1 MNASRS
7 QTTAAWRLAP
17 GERLPCWCVV
27 AQNDATDSGN
37 PMHDDER
44 ARQLGFAG
52 GLVPGVTLYGY
63 LTRPFVALF
72 GQSFLECASLEVRF
86 RQPVYAGEAVSTH
99 VTVGAVREHD
109 CSFEFEFE
117 LRNAAGAA
125 CVVGRACYPG
135 PDRAAIARPCE
146 LPLPGSRRPATPEE
160 LRREPRLGTL
170 QTRFTGAQSET
181 FTAGLGYDLALY
193 RTLVHPAWLLRQAN
207 LVVDRNLAVG
217 PWIHVASEIQP
228 CGVVRV
234 DEPLSVHGTVAAL
247 SERKGHDYADI
258 EVVYVTDRPV
268 LRVLHKAIYRMGTS
282 P

>member
-1 MNASRS
+1 MNAPRS
-7 QTTAAWRLAP
+7 PTAAWRLSP
-17 GERLPCWCVV
+17 GERLPGWCVV

-72 GQSFLECASLEVRF
+72 GQSFLERASVEVRF

-99 VTVGAVREHD
+99 VIVYAVREHD
-109 CSFEFEFE
+109 CSFEFE
-117 LRNAAGAA
+117 LRNAMGAA
-125 CVVGRACYPG
+125 CVVGRASYPG
-135 PDRAAIARPCE
+135 PDRAAIAPPYE
-146 LPLPGSRRPATPEE
+146 LPLPKSRRPATPEE

-170 QTRFTGAQSET
+170 HERFTFAQSEA
-181 FTAGLGYDLALY
+181 FTAGLGDDLVLY

-228 CGVVRV
+228 CGVVRL
-234 DEPLSVHGTVAAL
+234 DEAFSVHAAVVALA
-247 SERKGHDYADI
+247 ERKGHDYADI

-268 LRVLHKAIYRMGTS
+268 LRVLHKAIYRMGTA